1 MKKNIAIVALCL
13 SLVLTFF
20 VGVAVADRVRDWH
33 DLEDVHEHVNQAI
46 HEMERARAANH
57 YDMAGH
63 GIKAEEHL
71 RAAERELHEAIEA
84 AKAAR

>member
-1 MKKNIAIVALCL
+1 MKKVITIAAL
-13 SLVLTFF
+13 SLSFGAGAAF
-20 VGVAVADRVRDWH
+20 ADRVHDWRD
-33 DLEDVHEHVNQAI
+33 LNAVHKHVQEAI

-63 GIKAEEHL
+63 GARPEQDL
-71 RAAERELHEAIEA
+71 RAAERELREAVEA